1 MKITKD
7 SLVKIED
14 DPIQLFYQGIKSQAS
29 KKSYAGKLRQ
39 VLCEYLEDVLE
50 GSFEKRAAQMVYKTK
65 ANPEEVLRIL
75 LSLSKMLR
83 ERTEKD
89 PSDPS
94 YLNPSSFNN
103 FFKPIKK
110 LFDMNGVAFAWK
122 RIYATYPEQNNLDD
136 SRGYTRQEIQRML
149 EFADALERAIIL
161 IDASSGVRVGG
172 LEGLKWGDVIPVYRI
187 DDKLTL
193 EVTESEFSRSEIVCA
208 ILMVYRRSKDEYP
221 AFITP
226 EAYKAL
232 MNYRTAWINEIRK
245 EPKPTD
251 PLFKKAGLFVR
262 PLTEKAIRKRVERV
276 VKKSELRNK
285 IIKARRHS
293 IPTMNGFRRFFN
305 KTFKETISKD
315 SPLAALIKKEF
326 AMGHTGL
333 VQLDRNYF
341 KTNIMELV
349 EEYLNAVPNL
359 TIFGEERAKIEIKKQ
374 QKRITDL
381 EIKNAIIE
389 DLERRIRV
397 LEKTNKKS
405 V

>member
-1 MKITKD
+1 MKITKEN
-7 SLVKIED
+7 LVKIED
-14 DPIQLFYQGIKSQAS
+14 DPLELFYQGIKSADS
-29 KKSYAGKLRQ
+29 RISYARKLRQ
-39 VLCEYLEDVLE
+39 VLCNYLEDVLE
-50 GSFEKRAAQMVYKTK
+50 GSFEKRAVQMVYKAK
-65 ANPEEVLRIL
+65 DNPQEALRIL

-89 PSDPS
+89 PSDKD

-136 SRGYTRQEIQRML
+136 SRGYARQEIQRML
-149 EFADALERAIIL
+149 EFSDALERAIVL
-161 IDASSGVRVGG
+161 VSASSGARVGG
-172 LEGLKWGDVIPVYRI
+172 LDGLKWQDVRPVYRI
-187 DDKLTL
+187 DGRLALDD
-193 EVTESEFSRSEIVCA
+193 VTESESARSEIVCA
-208 ILMVYRRSKDEYP
+208 VLTVYRHTKEEYP

-232 MNYRTAWINEIRK
+232 LNYKTMWINETGR
-245 EPKPTD
+245 EPKSAD
-251 PLFKKAGLFVR
+251 PLFKKSGLFVR
-262 PLTEKAIRKRVERV
+262 PLKESGIRKRVERV
-276 VKKSELRNK
+276 VKKSELRSNLV
-285 IIKARRHS
+285 KARRHKV
-293 IPTMNGFRRFFN
+293 PTMNGFRRFFN

-341 KTNIMELV
+341 KANILELV

-359 TIFGEERAKIEIKKQ
+359 TISDEERVRLDNMVQ
-374 QKRITDL
+374 QKRISDL
-381 EIKNAIIE
+381 ETKNARIE
-389 DLERRIRV
+389 DLERRIRM
-397 LEKTNKKS
+397 LEKTKNL
-405 V
+405 

>member
-14 DPIQLFYQGIKSQAS
+14 EPIELFYQGIKSSAS
-29 KKSYAGKLRQ
+29 RTSYTRKLRQ
-39 VLCEYLEDVLE
+39 VLCNYLEDVLE
-50 GSFEKRAAQMVYKTK
+50 GSFEKRAAQLVYKAK
-65 ANPEEVLRIL
+65 ENPHEVLRIL

-89 PSDPS
+89 PSDKD
-94 YLNPSSFNN
+94 YLNPSSINN

-122 RIYATYPEQNNLDD
+122 RVYATYPEQNNLDD

-149 EFADALERAIIL
+149 EFSDAIERAIIL
-161 IDASSGVRVGG
+161 VSASSGVRVGG
-172 LEGLKWGDVIPVYRI
+172 LDGLKWQDLRPVYRI
-187 DDKLTL
+187 DDRLVL
-193 EVTESEFSRSEIVCA
+193 DDITESESERSEVVCA
-208 ILMVYRRSKDEYP
+208 ILTVYRQTKDEYP

-232 MNYRTAWINEIRK
+232 LNYKITWINEVGK
-245 EPKPTD
+245 EPKATD

-262 PLTEKAIRKRVERV
+262 PLKENGIRKRVERV
-276 VKKSELRNK
+276 VKKSELRSK
-285 IIKARRHS
+285 LIKARRHKV
-293 IPTMNGFRRFFN
+293 PTMNGFRRFFN
-305 KTFKETISKD
+305 KTFKETVSKD

-341 KTNIMELV
+341 KANIMELV

-359 TIFGEERAKIEIKKQ
+359 TISDEERTKLEVKKQ
-374 QKRITDL
+374 QKRITEL
-381 EIKNAIIE
+381 EIKNARIE
-389 DLERRIRV
+389 DLERRIRI
-397 LEKTNKKS
+397 LEKTNS
-405 V
+405 R

>member
-7 SLVKIED
+7 NLVKIED
-14 DPIQLFYQGIKSQAS
+14 EPIELFYQGIKSADS
-29 KKSYAGKLRQ
+29 KISYTRKLRQ
-39 VLCEYLEDVLE
+39 VLCNYLEDVLE
-50 GSFEKRAAQMVYKTK
+50 GSFEKRAAQIVYKAK
-65 ANPEEVLRIL
+65 ENPQEALRIL

-83 ERTEKD
+83 DRTELDRTDKD
-89 PSDPS
+89 

-149 EFADALERAIIL
+149 EFSDALERAIIL
-161 IDASSGVRVGG
+161 VAASSGTRVGG
-172 LEGLKWGDVIPVYRI
+172 LDGLKWQDLRPVYRI
-187 DDKLTL
+187 DGNLVLDD
-193 EVTESEFSRSEIVCA
+193 VTESEDRRAEIVCA
-208 ILMVYRRSKDEYP
+208 VLTVYRHTKDEYP

-232 MNYRTAWINEIRK
+232 QNYRTLWINELRK
-245 EPKPTD
+245 EPKSSD

-262 PLTEKAIRKRVERV
+262 PLKETGIRKRIERV
-276 VKKSELRNK
+276 VQRSELRSNLVR
-285 IIKARRHS
+285 ARRHKV
-293 IPTMNGFRRFFN
+293 PTMNGFRRFFN

-315 SPLAALIKKEF
+315 SPLASLIRKEF

-341 KTNIMELV
+341 KTNLMELV

-359 TIFGEERAKIEIKKQ
+359 TISEEDRAKEQSLKQ
-374 QKRITDL
+374 QKRISEL
-381 EIKNAIIE
+381 EVKTSRIE
-389 DLERRIRV
+389 DLERRIRI
-397 LEKTNKKS
+397 LEKTTNQD
-405 V
+405 